1 MFLDNVKKQSS
12 FWVKER
18 GIIVS
23 NNNIVLINSENF
35 GSIKCDFWRNDQ
47 DQIFM
52 TSEQLGQ
59 ALGYSQPRK
68 SISNLVTRNT
78 YLSDED
84 FSGVIKMMTPSGVQE
99 TRIFTEDGIYEVT
112 FLASTP
118 KAKEFR
124 SWVRKILKGL
134 RTGKLEIKPKAAELN
149 AEAKLIRART
159 YAAKTIFQTAKD
171 LQGVLPREDLVKL
184 AEAGRV
190 LITGEKSNKIKMM
203 APDDSFTFF
212 WQGVM
217 QVVDTLV
224 AVEKLRGEP
233 LTREMIREDVGEFKV
248 FWQCHPLGE
257 RMIDFAVDHYETLK
271 RQLM

>member
-1 MFLDNVKKQSS
+1 MDKPNIIKSDFFGNV
-12 FWVKER
+12 R
-18 GIIVS
+18 
-23 NNNIVLINSENF
+23 
-35 GSIKCDFWRNDQ
+35 CDFWTNEKGNV
-47 DQIFM
+47 FM

-59 ALGYSQPRK
+59 ALGYSNPR
-68 SISNLVTRNT
+68 ISVGNIVTRNQ
-78 YLSDED
+78 YLESSE
-84 FSGVIKMMTPSGVQE
+84 FSSVIKLITEVGIRE
-99 TRIFTEDGIYEVT
+99 TRIFSEDGIYEVT

-134 RTGKLEIKPKAAELN
+134 RSGKLEIKPKAAELN

-171 LQGVLPREDLVKL
+171 LQGILPREDLVKL
-184 AEAGRV
+184 AEAGRG